1 MDGAHDKVRIGLL
14 GAARIAPRVVVGPA
28 AAGARIDVVAV
39 AARDVQRAEQFAAQH
54 SISCVHDSYDELL
67 ADPGIDAVYNPLPNT
82 LHGRWTLA
90 AIKAG
95 KHVLCEKPFAVNE
108 SEARTVATAAADA
121 GVVVL
126 EGLHHRYHPL
136 LLRAEEIV
144 RSGELGRL
152 RHVEAN
158 FCLSLPVF
166 SDNRWRADL
175 GGGSLLDSGC
185 YVVHLARMFGGEPEV
200 VSATAA
206 MRDGVER
213 AVTARLC
220 FPEGHTGLV
229 RSAMWSRNVLK
240 MSARVTG
247 DRGEMHV
254 LNPIVPQA
262 WHRLRVRT
270 GAGERTERF
279 HRRSSYAYQLDA
291 FAAAVLD
298 GGPVLTPPDDAVR
311 TMAVLDAI
319 RTAAGLPLPQ
329 PA

>member
-1 MDGAHDKVRIGLL
+1 MHDKHSKLRIGLL

-28 AAGARIDVVAV
+28 AAGTRVEVAAV
-39 AARDVQRAEQFAAQH
+39 AARDPRRAKEFAERFGVPR
-54 SISCVHDSYDELL
+54 VHADYDELL
-67 ADPGIDAVYNPLPNT
+67 ADPDIDAVYNPLPNT

-108 SEARTVATAAADA
+108 TEARDIATAAAGSD
-121 GVVVL
+121 VVVM
-126 EGLHHRYHPL
+126 EGLHYRYHPL
-136 LLRAEEIV
+136 LLRAEEVV

-152 RHVEAN
+152 RHVETN

-166 SDNRWRADL
+166 SDNRWRAEL
-175 GGGSLLDSGC
+175 GGGALLDSGC
-185 YVVHLARMFGGEPEV
+185 YVAHMARLFGGEPEV

-206 MRDGVER
+206 LRDGVER
-213 AVTARLC
+213 AVVARLR
-220 FPEGHTGLV
+220 FPEGHTGLL
-229 RSAMWSRNVLK
+229 RSAMWSRQVLRL
-240 MSARVTG
+240 SARVVG
-247 DRGEMHV
+247 ERGELHV

-270 GAGERTERF
+270 GHGSRTERF

-291 FAAAVLD
+291 FASAVLD
-298 GGPVLTPPDDAVR
+298 GGPVLTPPEDAVR
-311 TMAVLDAI
+311 TLAVLDGI
-319 RTAAGLPLPQ
+319 RAAAGLPFVE